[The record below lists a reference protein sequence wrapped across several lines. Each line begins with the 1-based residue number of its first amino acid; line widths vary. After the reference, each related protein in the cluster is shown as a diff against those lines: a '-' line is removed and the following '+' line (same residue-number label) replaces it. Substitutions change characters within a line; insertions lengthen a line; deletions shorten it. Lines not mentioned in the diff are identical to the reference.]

1 MTKKSTGLKRILQ
14 VIQSQDIY
22 GHAIGVHYKGEDKFK
37 TYLGSFCTLAVYVL
51 MFVNL
56 ATLIV
61 SF

>member
-1 MTKKSTGLKRILQ
+1 MQ

-56 ATLIV
+56 TTLIV